1 MGKPSKKRSLG
12 NQRREGSRKA
22 VSMDLA
28 VLGQG
33 AAPDEISGAIMRKRR
48 PGEGYE
54 AGSLVL

>member
-1 MGKPSKKRSLG
+1 
-12 NQRREGSRKA
+12 
-22 VSMDLA
+22 MDLA